1 MSKTPYSSK
10 NSLTSV
16 ALDENIVK
24 ITCSIAVSDG
34 NDYVVDVIL
43 EVYNN
48 NTPIREIIIIENGRN
63 DDNNIKGRI
72 QCRKGKIGGDGWKS
86 GR

>member
-34 NDYVVDVIL
+34 NDGVDDVVDVIL
-43 EVYNN
+43 ED
-48 NTPIREIIIIENGRN
+48 I
-63 DDNNIKGRI
+63 
-72 QCRKGKIGGDGWKS
+72 
-86 GR
+86 